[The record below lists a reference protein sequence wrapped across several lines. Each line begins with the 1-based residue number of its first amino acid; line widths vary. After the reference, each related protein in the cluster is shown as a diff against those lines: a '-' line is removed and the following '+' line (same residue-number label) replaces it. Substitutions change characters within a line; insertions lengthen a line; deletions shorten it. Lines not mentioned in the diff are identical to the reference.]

1 MFLSNLVL
9 VSSKATSSGCL
20 CVCDYTQAMITK
32 LPKSNGAFGKTSI
45 HRTARVGDTLYT
57 ASTITAWVP
66 TFTRWVSNGRKGR
79 MPSIIYLPTLA
90 MPNCRSYAWF
100 RHGPQAH
107 TTLPSADV
115 RVIASINPLFSQD
128 PKSSFSS
135 SPPPTQQLALH
146 LCRLLQPN
154 SDAGLFLPTTLTLP
168 GVDSRDWVPPPLVLY
183 THPLPH

>member
-115 RVIASINPLFSQD
+115 RVIASINPLFSQG
-128 PKSSFSS
+128 PKSSSSS